1 MKKLIV
7 FDILNN
13 LINHTDKPVYISK
26 SWIDSEGYHD
36 KDLCKQFDNTYKSF
50 QNEIHGARLNFISIS
65 DDKIQIF
72 IKDDLPIMKEDE
84 ENGKN

>member
-1 MKKLIV
+1 MKKLIA

-26 SWIDSEGYHD
+26 CWIDDKGYHE

-50 QNEIHGARLNFISIS
+50 QNEIHEARLNFITIS

-72 IKDDLPIMKEDE
+72 IKDDLLFMKEDE
-84 ENGKN
+84 KNGKN